1 MMPKY
6 IGLVLIISSYSN
18 VPILSFLEIRVSSS
32 YFVRKFSG
40 CEVRVKAM
48 RIYTNPICNL
58 DKCIWKIK
66 SNTYYKFYIFCKQD
80 SRSGSESESDES
92 EDDFDGTRFKV
103 ESQLNVKRFLK
114 VKY

>member
-1 MMPKY
+1 MPMSPY
-6 IGLVLIISSYSN
+6 CH
-18 VPILSFLEIRVSSS
+18 FLKSECPHH
-32 YFVRKFSG
+32 FDF
-40 CEVRVKAM
+40 
-48 RIYTNPICNL
+48 
-58 DKCIWKIK
+58 DIWKIK
-66 SNTYYKFYIFCKQD
+66 TNKSYKFYIFCKQV